1 MRAKKNRETNIFS
14 ASVVDLFA
22 SGLGV
27 FLIVS
32 IIALVNQKKEDSFS
46 TTEQEEKL
54 EKLLSDL
61 QEKKAEILKLQA
73 MELKDGTAAEKV
85 EFRKQQNEIIK
96 SFADAEQKI
105 KEAKFQEEIK
115 KLQQT
120 LVLQKTENQRLK
132 KQVNDLKDEV
142 AESDTGSLTPGIA
155 VALKNVHFYSGTAN
169 PIEPYASAELE
180 ILAKRLNK
188 KPETKIEVSGH
199 IYQSKDDIESGKAN
213 DEFNLSYKRARR
225 VCDML
230 IDFDVDED
238 RLRCV
243 GYGAKRYLYLTNDSY
258 SKEAQLNRRVEVEV
272 LE

>member
-46 TTEQEEKL
+46 TTVQEEKL

-61 QEKKAEILKLQA
+61 QEKKNEILKLQA

-85 EFRKQQNEIIK
+85 EFRKQQDEIIK

-105 KEAKFQEEIK
+105 KEAKLQEEIK
-115 KLQQT
+115 KLQQS
-120 LVLQKTENQRLK
+120 LAEQKSETQKLK
-132 KQVNDLKDEV
+132 KEIREL
-142 AESDTGSLTPGIA
+142 ESQTSESTFILSPGVA
-155 VALKNVHFYSGTAN
+155 VALKNVHFYPGTAN
-169 PIEPYASAELE
+169 PIEPYASAEVE
-180 ILAKRLNK
+180 MLAKKLNQK
-188 KPETKIEVSGH
+188 RDSKVEVSGH
-199 IYQSKDDIESGKAN
+199 IFQSKDEIESGKAN
-213 DEFNLSYKRARR
+213 DQFNLSFKRART

-230 IDFDVDED
+230 IKFNVDES

-243 GYGAKRYLYLTNDSY
+243 GYGAKRYLYLTNDSF
-258 SKEAQLNRRVEVEV
+258 SKEAQMNRRVEVEI
-272 LE
+272 LD